1 MWTRPA
7 DRAPSYG
14 TRGQGLDK
22 RCALAHP
29 LPTLGA
35 FAPTS
40 SPLLQQQFMRTATAT
55 APAGP
60 PIAPSSQAI
69 RLRNRAGNSWGDLT
83 RESEKQ
89 HPGPDGIR
97 ARLASSPKRPRMGPA
112 RAQALGM
119 PVRPVLPSTALFPR
133 NCRRAHSRPD
143 SRPSSGRVWSWFGAR
158 TGHAAMST
166 GCPRARAPQS
176 PKRRW
181 AGGGHRGLT
190 TGPPSRTLPHLPCLR
205 SPVSWPAYA
214 G

>member
-1 MWTRPA
+1 M
-7 DRAPSYG
+7 
-14 TRGQGLDK
+14 
-22 RCALAHP
+22 
-29 LPTLGA
+29 
-35 FAPTS
+35 
-40 SPLLQQQFMRTATAT
+40 
-55 APAGP
+55 GP
-60 PIAPSSQAI
+60 PEANPEKITDFLLRTPICRFALVWSAPHLQGGSCSGKQVQLHTCI
-69 RLRNRAGNSWGDLT
+69 RPLE
-83 RESEKQ
+83 REPRF
-89 HPGPDGIR
+89 PGPDGIR

-112 RAQALGM
+112 RTQALGM

-181 AGGGHRGLT
+181 AGGGHRDLT